1 MQTGGD
7 SEPEF
12 DVALSFA
19 GEQRDY
25 VRAVA
30 SELSKHGISV
40 FFDEENEVYLWGKD
54 LAEELQRIYM
64 TASNVVVM
72 FVSAEYATKAW
83 PRHERQSA
91 LSRAINERREYV
103 LPARFDNTML
113 PGLNPSMSYLPL
125 EGRSPAKLAE
135 NIIEKLVRLGGKVE
149 PSKPEFRSKDA
160 SGGSANKCR
169 IIVHDDKGVPVD
181 SASVLLVAA
190 NGTANQGRTGAD
202 GIAEFPADVRR
213 AVAVFVAHPEHRAAF
228 YRQHDNGT
236 ELEVS
241 LPTGSGIG
249 SVIIAGHS
257 GHLPGF
263 GPRLNPHGSTHDV
276 DGARAR
282 GGMYVDNGSMN
293 GQAQQP
299 YYFSVGQ
306 PMMLED
312 SHGKQ
317 VRATCVGFV
326 GRSTLWEYEYPE

>member
-1 MQTGGD
+1 MPIGENQ
-7 SEPEF
+7 EPEF
-12 DVALSFA
+12 QVGLSFA

-30 SELSKHGISV
+30 SELTKRGISN
-40 FFDEENEVYLWGKD
+40 FFDEENEEHLWGKN
-54 LAEELQRIYM
+54 LAEELQRVYM
-64 TASNVVVM
+64 AASNVVVM
-72 FVSAEYATKAW
+72 FVSKDYAEKSW
-83 PRHERQSA
+83 PRHERRSA
-91 LSRAINERREYV
+91 LSRAIDERREYI
-103 LPARFDNTML
+103 LPVRFDDTML
-113 PGLNPSMSYLPL
+113 PGLDPSVSYLPVQN
-125 EGRSPAKLAE
+125 RTPAKLAD
-135 NIIEKLVRLGGKVE
+135 NIAAKLVQLGGKVE

-160 SGGSANKCR
+160 SEASGKCR
-169 IIVHDDKGVPVD
+169 IVVHDDKGVPVD

-190 NGTANQGRTGAD
+190 NGTANQGRTDAD
-202 GIAEFPADVRR
+202 GVAEFPADVRR
-213 AVAVFVAHPEHRAAF
+213 AVAVFVAHAEHRAAF

-236 ELEVS
+236 GLEVS

-257 GHLPGF
+257 GHIPGF
-263 GPRLNPHGSTHDV
+263 GPRLNPHGSSHDV

-299 YYFSVGQ
+299 YYFAVGQ
-306 PMMLED
+306 PMILED